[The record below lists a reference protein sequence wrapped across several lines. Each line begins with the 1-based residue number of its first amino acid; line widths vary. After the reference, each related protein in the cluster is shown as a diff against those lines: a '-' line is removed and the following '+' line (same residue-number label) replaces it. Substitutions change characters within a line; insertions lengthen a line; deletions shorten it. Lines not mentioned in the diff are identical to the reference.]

1 MVRLRTTW
9 NIVTRNTVRNAVA
22 SFDPSAGAELL
33 QGLTALGVAAAKAIL
48 GCRAGHGVRIKADG
62 SPVTPADE
70 TAETII
76 REGLARLAP
85 SLPVVSEEQA
95 ERPRPAAGVDY
106 FLVDPLDGTRE
117 FIGGRDEYTVNLALM
132 FDRAPALGVIV
143 APALGLIWRGI
154 VGRSAER
161 LKFSAGHISQPE
173 PIRTR
178 DRPAGE
184 LIVMVSRS
192 HLDDATRRYL
202 DELPHTRHIACGSSI
217 KFCRLAEGLADHYP
231 RLGPTHDWDVAAG
244 HAVLA
249 AAGGSVVGWDDE
261 TIVYGTPDLVVP
273 AFFAWGG
280 PVPTEGALKAGY

>member
-1 MVRLRTTW
+1 
-9 NIVTRNTVRNAVA
+9 VA
-22 SFDPSAGAELL
+22 SFDPSTGAELL

-48 GCRAGHGVRIKADG
+48 GCRAGHSVRIKADG

-95 ERPRPAAGVDY
+95 ERLQPAAGVNY

-117 FIGGRDEYTVNLALM
+117 FIAGRNEYTVNIALM
-132 FDRAPALGVIV
+132 SDRAPTLGVIV

-154 VGRSAER
+154 VGRGAER
-161 LKFSAGHISQPE
+161 LRFSAGQMSQPE
-173 PIRTR
+173 PIQTR

-192 HLDDATRRYL
+192 HLDDATQRYL
-202 DELPHTRHIACGSSI
+202 DELPHTDRIVCGSSI
-217 KFCRLAEGLADHYP
+217 KFCRLAEGFADHYP

-261 TIVYGTPDLVVP
+261 AIAYGTPELVIP

>member
-1 MVRLRTTW
+1 M
-9 NIVTRNTVRNAVA
+9 
-22 SFDPSAGAELL
+22 AGSDITAKADLL
-33 QGLTALGVAAAKAIL
+33 EALTAIGIAAADAIL
-48 GCRAGHGVRIKADG
+48 QYRQGGAFRIKADG

-70 TAETII
+70 AAEAVI
-76 REGLARLAP
+76 RHGLERAAP
-85 SLPVVSEEQA
+85 AWPIVSEEQA
-95 ERPRPAAGVDY
+95 ERVRPSVGSDY

-117 FIGGRDEYTVNLALM
+117 FIGGRDEYTVNIALM

-154 VGRSAER
+154 VGRAAER
-161 LKFSAGHISQPE
+161 LKFSAGHMSQPE